1 MQNKQ
6 QAMIP
11 IDSQNGQVQSFEAG
25 VVYEGE
31 RLDKFLALIYPDLS
45 RAFFQ
50 KLIKNGQVQIAGLTP
65 KPSYTVKAGDV
76 VHVRVPPAVRVDIE
90 PENIPLDILYE
101 DADVLVVNK
110 PKNMVVH
117 PAPGHY
123 NKTLVNAVLYHCRN
137 DLSGINGEIRPG
149 IVHRIDKDTTGSL
162 VVCKN
167 DDAHIKISEQIKAHT
182 MTRQYRGIVIGR
194 VKEETGSICM
204 DIGRDPKNRLKM
216 AANVPNGRSAVT
228 HYRVLERFSGH
239 TYMEFQLE
247 TGRTHQIRVHM
258 AAIGHPILGDPLYGP
273 QKPKFRLEGQC
284 LHAMTLGFIHPRS
297 GERIEVTA
305 PLPAYFE
312 KLLACGSL

>member
-1 MQNKQ
+1 MEKEIIQISVQ
-6 QAMIP
+6 EEEERR
-11 IDSQNGQVQSFEAG
+11 IDRFIAEHTDFSRSYVQ
-25 VVYEGE
+25 
-31 RLDKFLALIYPDLS
+31 R
-45 RAFFQ
+45 
-50 KLIKNGQVQIAGLTP
+50 LIKDNQVSVNGKSIT
-65 KPSYTVKAGDV
+65 KVKIPVSFGDEIEV
-76 VHVRVPPAVRVDIE
+76 IVPEPEQLQIE
-90 PENIPLDILYE
+90 PEQMDLDILYE
-101 DADVLVVNK
+101 DSDVIVVNK
-110 PKNMVVH
+110 PKDMVVH
-117 PAPGHY
+117 PAAGHM
-123 NKTLVNAVLYHCRN
+123 KHTLVNGLLYHCQGN
-137 DLSGINGEIRPG
+137 LSGINGVMRPG

-239 TYMEFQLE
+239 TYMAFQLE

-312 KLLACGSL
+312 KLLACCSL